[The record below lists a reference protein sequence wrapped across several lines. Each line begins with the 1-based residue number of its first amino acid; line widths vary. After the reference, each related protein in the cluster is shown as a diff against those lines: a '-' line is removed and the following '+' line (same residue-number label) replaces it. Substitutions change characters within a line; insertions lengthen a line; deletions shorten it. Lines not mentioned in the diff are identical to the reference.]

1 MKKILLFT
9 IILSLYGFSMN
20 GSDLFPE
27 ISEWKMNEEDHVYN
41 SGDLW
46 EIIDGAA
53 EGFISYYF
61 EDLHIAEYTNS
72 DRIIR
77 VELYKHKTIEDAYG
91 IYAAERMSDYS
102 LIPVGSQG
110 YKSDDIINFVTG
122 NYYIKIMKIGTSKV
136 EESTLMMIAEAV
148 NKQLKQPVGLPDA
161 IRFFPEEGMI
171 YLSDNYIAQDF
182 LGYSFFRAAYTAR
195 YDKPVSFQLFII
207 KLTPVEIQKILD
219 LYLKMLKE
227 DNVQQKDGLYI
238 VNDLFNGKILM
249 KQQESFLI
257 GVFNTDNEDVA
268 TDYIQKTIARLP

>member
-9 IILSLYGFSMN
+9 IFLSFYGFSIK

-27 ISEWKMNEEDHVYN
+27 ISEWKMREEDRVYN

-46 EIIDGAA
+46 EIINGAA
-53 EGFISYYF
+53 EGFLSYYF
-61 EDLHIAEYTNS
+61 EDLHIAEYTNG

-91 IYAAERMSDYS
+91 IYAAERMPDYL

-110 YKSDDIINFVTG
+110 YKSTDIINFVAG
-122 NYYIKIMKIGTSKV
+122 NYYIKIMKIGTAKV
-136 EESTLMMIAEAV
+136 EESTLMIIAEAV

-161 IRFFPEEGMI
+161 IRLFPEEGMT

-207 KLTPVEIQKILD
+207 KLTPDEIQKMLD
-219 LYLKMLKE
+219 QYFSMLKE
-227 DNVQQKDGLYI
+227 DKVQQKEGIYI

-249 KQQESFLI
+249 KQLGSFLI
-257 GVFNTDNEDVA
+257 GVYNTDNEDVA
-268 TDYIQKTIARLP
+268 IGYIQKTIARLP